1 MCAKNVPS
9 NIQWGAGRSLDF
21 SKRALVMGIINCTPD
36 SFYSG
41 SRSQSSAE
49 AVDAA
54 RAMVND
60 GADIVDI
67 GGESTRPGSTYV
79 GVDEEIARV
88 VPVIEAIRRESD
100 VVVSV
105 DTRKAYVAEEALKA
119 GADIVNDVSA
129 LRDDSTLAEI
139 IAERDIPVILM
150 HMRGTP
156 ETMQESPFYDDT
168 VDEVKEWLLGRAR
181 YAMSKGIRSDS
192 IIIDPGIGFG
202 KRLQDNLR
210 LIHGTAELCKLG
222 FPVLIGLSRKSF
234 IAGVLEIPVDER
246 MAASLASGAYSV
258 CQGAQILRVHDVR
271 ETVHLVNILSAIQ
284 RA

>member
-1 MCAKNVPS
+1 MRGNNVPS
-9 NIQWGAGRSLDF
+9 HIQWGAGRSLDF
-21 SKRALVMGIINCTPD
+21 SKRALVMGIINCTRD

-41 SRSQSSAE
+41 SRSQSLAE
-49 AVDAA
+49 AVNAA
-54 RAMVND
+54 RAMISD

-79 GVDEEIARV
+79 GEDEETERV

-105 DTRKAYVAEEALKA
+105 DTRKACVAEVALEA

-129 LRDDSTLAEI
+129 LRDDSKLAEI
-139 IAERDIPVILM
+139 IADRDIPVILM

-156 ETMQESPFYDDT
+156 ETMQESPFYEDT
-168 VDEVKEWLLGRAR
+168 VEEVKAWLLERAC
-181 YAMSKGIRSDS
+181 YAMSKGIRSNS

-210 LIHGTAELCKLG
+210 LIQSASSLCELG
-222 FPVLIGLSRKSF
+222 YPVLMGMSRKSF
-234 IAGVLEIPVDER
+234 IAGVLDIPVDER
-246 MAASLASGAYSV
+246 MAASLASGAYCV

-271 ETVHLVNILSAIQ
+271 ETVHLVKILAAIQ